1 MNTQIILME
10 VISKTNKLLNT
21 IKSNGMIIQGVTR
34 IPILSETSISERTSK
49 PGIYYAS
56 VTLPDTWATITGGE
70 VIFEIQIVEDI
81 DGKLE
86 DTFLK
91 FKYNPYSERPYVD
104 YMERLYLDSRSEEEE
119 EYKKESIV

>member
-21 IKSNGMIIQGVTR
+21 IKTNGLIIEGTTK
-34 IPILSETSISERTSK
+34 IPILSETSISQKTNK

-56 VTLPDTWATITGGE
+56 VKLPDTLKSDSS
-70 VIFEIQIVEDI
+70 IVFDIKIMEEI

-91 FKYNPYSERPYVD
+91 FKYSPYAERPYVD
-104 YMERLYLDSRSEEEE
+104 YMERLYLDSTGKN
-119 EYKKESIV
+119 KK

>member
-21 IKSNGMIIQGVTR
+21 IKTNGLIIEGTTK
-34 IPILSETSISERTSK
+34 IPILSESSISLKTNK

-56 VTLPDTWATITGGE
+56 VKLPDTLKTDNS
-70 VIFEIQIVEDI
+70 IVFDIKIMEEI

-86 DTFLK
+86 DTFLE
-91 FKYNPYSERPYVD
+91 FKYSPYAERPFVD
-104 YMERLYLDSRSEEEE
+104 YMERLYLDSTE
-119 EYKKESIV
+119 KKKK